1 MSKVA
6 TGKSEYRERQ
16 EYRESYPGGL
26 HRSAGIGQAAPYIL
40 TGLMLIITVMGIGGW
55 MLFQW
60 WIKDAWNT
68 NPIGVLTVNTIIVS
82 LVGYVIWWNLKVRY
96 DRHEVWKRRQLA
108 EIGVLEVQPR
118 VIESQADKGFNT
130 EIIDAEGSAVRTI
143 NPISIAPASNTTNN
157 YLGAPDEEGAE
168 EEEQRRPTI
177 AELLPLIE
185 RNSFEVPLGSS
196 IIGNG
201 TVITSFED
209 VHIKI
214 IGSSRKGKSCLAA
227 AILDLVTQTHDP
239 HVVRIALLD
248 LENKTSRLF
257 EHLGEHIA
265 VLPTIKG
272 RVSMHA
278 RSVPQVAEYLHYIR
292 NEMDRRYGLPE
303 NEQEKQPHILVYIEE
318 FLSLKKHKDLDKQ
331 ERATLAD
338 DLNEL
343 AIRGLKVLI
352 HLMACAQVD
361 YADDDLKPF
370 ANNFGLNIS
379 FAVRP
384 PAAQAAGFVC
394 SELLASNWQSKT
406 PGQCVVEGTACND
419 LINAPDYDVKAKLK
433 VLGSGKQI
441 EKQSA
446 LMALPQARESGFQPH
461 SVHIENQFGPA
472 PQAALAQLDGEQW
485 IISDFDRKLE
495 MMISLLAENQ
505 DEQFKQIWR
514 VSPGPGKE
522 YRRAKT
528 ERSIIAQHMQ
538 SLYRRE
544 A

>member
-1 MSKVA
+1 MQHRQEAKV
-6 TGKSEYRERQ
+6 EYRHKD
-16 EYRESYPGGL
+16 EYRESFLLRQGVA
-26 HRSAGIGQAAPYIL
+26 HASETAIMAICIIIL
-40 TGLMLIITVMGIGGW
+40 VLILLLW
-55 MLFQW
+55 MFVHW
-60 WIKDAWNT
+60 WMTDAWNT
-68 NPIGVLTVNTIIVS
+68 NWIGVIIVNAVIVS
-82 LVGYVIWWNLKVRY
+82 IIAYIIWWNIKVRY
-96 DRHEVWKRRQLA
+96 DRHEIWKRRQLA

-130 EIIDAEGSAVRTI
+130 EIVEGSTIRTI

-157 YLGAPDEEGAE
+157 YLGAPEEEEEE

-177 AELLPLIE
+177 AELVPLVE
-185 RNSFEVPLGSS
+185 RNSFEVPLGTSLM
-196 IIGNG
+196 GNG
-201 TVITSFED
+201 TVIISIED

-214 IGSSRKGKSCLAA
+214 LGSSRKGKSCIAA
-227 AILDLVTQTHDP
+227 AVIDLTTQTHDP
-239 HVVRIALLD
+239 HVLKIALLD

-257 EHLGEHIA
+257 EHLGEHIV
-265 VLPTIKG
+265 VLPTVKG
-272 RVSMHA
+272 RLPMHA
-278 RSVPQVAEYLHYIR
+278 RSVKQSAEYLHYLR
-292 NEMDRRYGLPE
+292 LEMDRRYTLTDDE
-303 NEQEKQPHILVYIEE
+303 LEKLPHILVYIEE
-318 FLSLKKHKDLDKQ
+318 FLSLKKHKDLTKE

-343 AIRGLKVLI
+343 AIRGLKAFI

-361 YADDDLKPF
+361 YADEDLKPF

-394 SELLASNWQSKT
+394 SELLAMNWQSKT

-433 VLGSGKQI
+433 ALGSGKQI
-441 EKQSA
+441 EKQSS
-446 LMALPQARESGFQPH
+446 LMALPQVRESGFQPH
-461 SVHIENQFGPA
+461 LNSIENQFEPA
-472 PQAALAQLDGEQW
+472 PQAVLAQLDGEQW

-495 MMISLLAENQ
+495 MMIALLAENQ
-505 DEQFKQIWR
+505 DEQFRRIWN

-528 ERSIIAQHMQ
+528 ERSIITQHMQ
-538 SLYRRE
+538 SLYRRD

>member
-1 MSKVA
+1 MSKVT

-16 EYRESYPGGL
+16 EYRESYPGGGFHL
-26 HRSAGIGQAAPYIL
+26 SAGMAQAMPYIFI
-40 TGLMLIITVMGIGGW
+40 GLILIISMMMVGGW
-55 MLFQW
+55 MFLRW
-60 WIKDAWNT
+60 WITDAWKT
-68 NPIGVLTVNTIIVS
+68 HWLGVLAVNTVIVC
-82 LVGYVIWWNLKVRY
+82 LVIYAIWWNIKVRY

-130 EIIDAEGSAVRTI
+130 EIIEGSTIRTI

-157 YLGAPDEEGAE
+157 YLGASDEEGE
-168 EEEQRRPTI
+168 EEEDEQRRPTI
-177 AELLPLIE
+177 AELVPLVE
-185 RNSFEVPLGSS
+185 RNSFEVPLGTSLM
-196 IIGNG
+196 GNG
-201 TVITSFED
+201 TVIISIED

-227 AILDLVTQTHDP
+227 AVIDLTTQTHDP
-239 HVVRIALLD
+239 HVLKIALLD

-257 EHLGEHIA
+257 EHLSEHIV
-265 VLPTIKG
+265 VLPTVKG
-272 RVSMHA
+272 RLPMHA
-278 RSVPQVAEYLHYIR
+278 RSVKQSAEYLHYIR
-292 NEMDRRYGLPE
+292 CEMDRRYTLTDE
-303 NEQEKQPHILVYIEE
+303 ELEKLPHILAYIEE
-318 FLSLKKHKDLDKQ
+318 FLSLKKHKDLSKE

-343 AIRGLKVLI
+343 AIRGLKANI

-370 ANNFGLNIS
+370 ANNFGLNAS

-394 SELLASNWQSKT
+394 SELLASNWQSKI
-406 PGQCVVEGTACND
+406 PGQCVVEGTGCND
-419 LINAPDYDVKAKLK
+419 LVIAPDYDVKAKLK
-433 VLGSGKQI
+433 ALGNGKQI
-441 EKQSA
+441 GNQMVLSA
-446 LMALPQARESGFQPH
+446 PKSGNESGFQPH
-461 SVHIENQFGPA
+461 LNHIENQFEPA
-472 PQAALAQLDGEQW
+472 PQAVLAQLDGDQW

-495 MMISLLAENQ
+495 MMIALLAENQ
-505 DEQFKQIWR
+505 DEQFRQIWR
-514 VSPGPGKE
+514 VSPGPGRE
-522 YRRAKT
+522 YRRAKA

-538 SLYRRE
+538 SLYRKD

>member
-1 MSKVA
+1 MSKVT

-16 EYRESYPGGL
+16 EYRESYPGGGFQ
-26 HRSAGIGQAAPYIL
+26 RSAGIAQAAPYIL
-40 TGLMLIITVMGIGGW
+40 MGLMLIITVMGIGGW

-68 NPIGVLTVNTIIVS
+68 NPVGVFTVNTVIVL

-130 EIIDAEGSAVRTI
+130 EIVEGSTIRTI

-157 YLGAPDEEGAE
+157 YLGAPEEEGAE
-168 EEEQRRPTI
+168 EKEQKRPTI
-177 AELLPLIE
+177 AELVPLVE
-185 RNSFEVPLGSS
+185 RNSFEVPFGASLM
-196 IIGNG
+196 GNG
-201 TVITSFED
+201 TVIISIED

-227 AILDLVTQTHDP
+227 AILDLATQTHDP
-239 HVVRIALLD
+239 HVLKIALLD
-248 LENKTSRLF
+248 LENKTSKLF
-257 EHLGEHIA
+257 EHLGEHIV
-265 VLPTIKG
+265 VLPTVKG
-272 RVSMHA
+272 RLPMHA
-278 RSVPQVAEYLHYIR
+278 RSVKQAAEYLHYIR
-292 NEMDRRYGLPE
+292 CEMDRRYTLTDDE
-303 NEQEKQPHILVYIEE
+303 LEKLPHILVYIEE
-318 FLSLKKHKDLDKQ
+318 FLSLKKHKDLTKE

-343 AIRGLKVLI
+343 AIRGLKALI

-370 ANNFGLNIS
+370 ANNFGLNAS

-394 SELLASNWQSKT
+394 SELLAMNWQSKT

-433 VLGSGKQI
+433 ALGSGKQI
-441 EKQSA
+441 ENQSA
-446 LMALPQARESGFQPH
+446 LMALPQGRESGFQPH
-461 SVHIENQFGPA
+461 SVHIENQFEPA
-472 PQAALAQLDGEQW
+472 PQAVLAQLDGEQW

-495 MMISLLAENQ
+495 MMIALLAENQ

-514 VSPGPGKE
+514 VSPGPGRE

-538 SLYRRE
+538 AIYRKD
-544 A
+544 